1 MFMITTSKY
10 FDIFQGKKQYFEK
23 EYLREK
29 NKQIRMEQRIIVLY
43 SVRIRKY
50 SF

>member
-29 NKQIRMEQRIIVLY
+29 KQTNPYGTENYR
-43 SVRIRKY
+43 SV
-50 SF
+50 